1 MTRFVLTAAV
11 AVAAT
16 SLAAAQGRQP
26 GTGAGRANVSIIPQV
41 ASNKDLQ
48 ADLKVTDAQKEK
60 FKDSAA
66 KLADVQKKMADL
78 RPAGGGR
85 PDQAKMTE
93 VRAEQT
99 KVNEEVTKVV
109 NEALTAEQKKRVKQ
123 IEVQAM
129 SLRAFANED
138 VLKELKLTDE
148 QKTKVK
154 EITDATQKELTDA
167 GLGRPMGRP
176 QQGTARPD
184 AAALAEQAKKRAE
197 INGKATE
204 KVSALLTDDQKKAW
218 KELTG
223 EKFDT
228 TKLATGFGGG
238 RGMRNDQ

>member
-1 MTRFVLTAAV
+1 MTRFFLTAAV

-26 GTGAGRANVSIIPQV
+26 GTGRGTVSIIPQV
-41 ASNKDLQ
+41 ATNKDLQ

-66 KLADVQKKMADL
+66 KLAEVQKKMTDL
-78 RPAGGGR
+78 RAAGQ
-85 PDQAKMTE
+85 PDREKMTE
-93 VRAEQT
+93 VRTEQT
-99 KVNEEVTKVV
+99 KVNEEATKAVT
-109 NEALTAEQKKRVKQ
+109 EALTAEQKKRVKQ

-129 SLRAFANED
+129 GLRAFANED

-154 EITDATQKELTDA
+154 EVTDAVQKELTDA
-167 GLGRPMGRP
+167 GLGRPTGRP
-176 QQGTARPD
+176 QPGATRPD

-223 EKFDT
+223 DKFDT

>member
-1 MTRFVLTAAV
+1 MTRFFLTAAV
-11 AVAAT
+11 VVAAT
-16 SLAAAQGRQP
+16 SVASAQRQP
-26 GTGAGRANVSIIPQV
+26 GGTRGPVSLLPQV
-41 ASNKDLQ
+41 VSNKDLQ

-109 NEALTAEQKKRVKQ
+109 TEALTAEQKKRVKQ

-129 SLRAFANED
+129 GLRAFANED

-154 EITDATQKELTDA
+154 EVTDATQKELTDA
-167 GLGRPMGRP
+167 GLGRPMAG
-176 QQGTARPD
+176 GGAARPD
-184 AAALAEQAKKRAE
+184 AAARAEQQKKRAE

-204 KVSALLTDDQKKAW
+204 KAAAVLTDDQKKAW

-228 TKLATGFGGG
+228 TKLTLGFGGG